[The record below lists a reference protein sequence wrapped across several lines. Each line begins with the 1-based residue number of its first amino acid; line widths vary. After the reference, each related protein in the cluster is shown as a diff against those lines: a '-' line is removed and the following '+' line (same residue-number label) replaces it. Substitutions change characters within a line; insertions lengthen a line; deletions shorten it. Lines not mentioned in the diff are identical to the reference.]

1 MTAKPKAPA
10 PSDATPT
17 SPASV
22 LDRMLGTTGE
32 PKRPVRL
39 ADATVLT
46 WTDGTGTLTDGR
58 TVKVAESCLLRPA
71 AGDRVL
77 IYDGEGGER
86 WILTVLDRAGAEPTV
101 VETTGPLT
109 IKAPRVAL
117 SAGAVHIHAKDFLTS
132 TRNRHAVEHV
142 RTETVHTRVAQIG
155 TDIRRASHVTDEVEG
170 TVLQRAGTWIS
181 TTVREARLH
190 AKAFLFD

>member
-10 PSDATPT
+10 SSDATPT
-17 SPASV
+17 GPASV

-32 PKRPVRL
+32 PNRPVGL
-39 ADATVLT
+39 ADAVVRT

-58 TVKVAESCLLRPA
+58 TVKVAASCLLRPA
-71 AGDRVL
+71 AGNRVL

-86 WILTVLDRAGAEPTV
+86 WILTVLERADAEPAV
-101 VETTGPLT
+101 VATTGPLT

-117 SAGAVHIHAKDFLTS
+117 TAGAVHIQAEDFLTS

-142 RTETVHTRVAQIG
+142 RTENVHTRVAQIG

-181 TTVREARLH
+181 NTAREARLH

>member
-1 MTAKPKAPA
+1 MTANPKAPA
-10 PSDATPT
+10 PSDATPAD
-17 SPASV
+17 PASV
-22 LDRMLGTTGE
+22 LDRMLGTTAE
-32 PKRPVRL
+32 PKRPVGL
-39 ADATVLT
+39 ADAVVLT
-46 WTDGTGTLTDGR
+46 WTDGTGTLGDGR
-58 TVKVAESCLLRPA
+58 TVKAAASCLLRPA

-86 WILTVLDRAGAEPTV
+86 WILTVLERAEAEPAV
-101 VETTGPLT
+101 VATTGPLT
-109 IKAPRVAL
+109 IKAPRLAL
-117 SAGAVHIHAKDFLTS
+117 TADAVHIQAEDFLTS

-142 RTETVHTRVAQIG
+142 RTETVRTRVAQIG

-181 TTVREARLH
+181 NTTREARLH